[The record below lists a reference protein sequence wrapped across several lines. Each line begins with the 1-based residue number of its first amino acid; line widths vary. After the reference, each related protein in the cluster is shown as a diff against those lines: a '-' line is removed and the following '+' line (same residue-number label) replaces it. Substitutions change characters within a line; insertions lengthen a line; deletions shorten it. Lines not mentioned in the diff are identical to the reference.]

1 MQKNHYPSESD
12 LDKWFAELEAE
23 LEAHKDEDELA
34 RLSQK
39 VLERQKPSLEDKILQ
54 DFHGHAPIIDE
65 SYSGQLPDITPKAK
79 IFITQNLEE
88 GQYFRFGVTGGG
100 CSGFNYGFDVDTEV
114 RDEDVQFSDSPP
126 AVVDR
131 ESLKFLYGTIIDL
144 EDKGMNK
151 LLKVNNPGAKASC
164 GCGTSFA
171 FDEDLLDIY

>member
-1 MQKNHYPSESD
+1 MQEKYQPLD
-12 LDKWFAELEAE
+12 TDIDKWFEELEAE
-23 LEAHKDEDELA
+23 LEKEQPQQKSYSLFD
-34 RLSQK
+34 K
-39 VLERQKPSLEDKILQ
+39 VLD
-54 DFHGHAPIIDE
+54 DFHGNVPIIDE
-65 SYSGQLPDITPKAK
+65 SYSGKLPDITPKAR

-114 RDEDVQFSDSPP
+114 KDGDVQFSDSPP
-126 AVVDR
+126 ALVDKD
-131 ESLKFLYGTIIDL
+131 SLQFLYGTVIDL

-151 LLKVNNPGAKASC
+151 LLKVDNPGAKASC

>member
-23 LEAHKDEDELA
+23 LEANKDEDELA
-34 RLSQK
+34 RLAQK
-39 VLERQKPSLEDKILQ
+39 VLDNHQPSLADKVLQ
-54 DFHGHAPIIDE
+54 DFHGNAPIIDE
-65 SYSGQLPDITPKAK
+65 SYSGQLPDITPKAR

-88 GQYFRFGVTGGG
+88 GQYFKFSVYGGG
-100 CSGFNYGFDVDTEV
+100 CSGFNYAFDVASEIT
-114 RDEDVQFSDSPP
+114 DEDIQFSDSPP
-126 AVVDR
+126 ALVDR
-131 ESLKFLYGTIIDL
+131 ESLQFLYGTTIDL

-151 LLKVNNPGAKASC
+151 LLKVSNPSAKASC

>member
-1 MQKNHYPSESD
+1 MQEKYQPLD
-12 LDKWFAELEAE
+12 TDIDKWFEELEAE
-23 LEAHKDEDELA
+23 LEKEQPQQKSYSLFD
-34 RLSQK
+34 K
-39 VLERQKPSLEDKILQ
+39 VLD
-54 DFHGHAPIIDE
+54 DFHGNAPIIDE
-65 SYSGQLPDITPKAK
+65 SYSGKLPDITPKAR

-114 RDEDVQFSDSPP
+114 KDEDVQFSDSPP
-126 AVVDR
+126 ALVDKD
-131 ESLKFLYGTIIDL
+131 SLQFLYGTVIDL

-151 LLKVNNPGAKASC
+151 LLKVDNPGAKASC

>member
-1 MQKNHYPSESD
+1 MPEKHTLSD
-12 LDKWFAELEAE
+12 IEIDKWFAELEAE
-23 LEAHKDEDELA
+23 LEANKDEDELA
-34 RLSQK
+34 RLAQK
-39 VLERQKPSLEDKILQ
+39 VLDNHQPSLADKVLQ
-54 DFHGHAPIIDE
+54 DFHGNAPIIDE
-65 SYSGQLPDITPKAK
+65 SYSGQLPDITPKAR

-126 AVVDR
+126 AVVDKD
-131 ESLKFLYGTIIDL
+131 SLQFLYGTIIDL

-151 LLKVNNPGAKASC
+151 LLKVDNPGARASC

>member
-1 MQKNHYPSESD
+1 MQEKYQPSD
-12 LDKWFAELEAE
+12 TDIDKWFEELEAE
-23 LEAHKDEDELA
+23 LEKEQPQQKSYSLFD
-34 RLSQK
+34 K
-39 VLERQKPSLEDKILQ
+39 VLD
-54 DFHGHAPIIDE
+54 DFHGNAPIIDE
-65 SYSGQLPDITPKAK
+65 SYSGKLPDITPKAR

-114 RDEDVQFSDSPP
+114 KDEDVQFSDSPP
-126 AVVDR
+126 AIVDKD
-131 ESLKFLYGTIIDL
+131 SLQFLYGTVIDL

-151 LLKVNNPGAKASC
+151 LLKVDNPGAKASC